1 MNTKENLISNL
12 HKSIDQLNKQV
23 QELQTTNK
31 KQVEEIAILKQIKA
45 NKEWVEIDD

>member
-1 MNTKENLISNL
+1 MFTKENLISNL